1 MNIDDEYFQQST
13 AYTSPYQGVR
23 MEEIRFTESPT
34 TSQQQDAEPQRAR
47 LRSVDNISIERTQND
62 FRLDNITIERT
73 PNDFRLD
80 VDFPRSDEAVR
91 YDHHHRHDRR
101 DRKGEEKRN
110 DEKEGIM
117 QETKRR
123 SPERRTRR
131 RSRRGGT
138 REQHAQEQLERLKML
153 KKLEE
158 EQQKEQNE
166 QEQRRIARLNSLKN
180 SSSETTRSTHGS
192 IRNISSSIPKSVTP
206 HGSYKSLYDDA
217 DEYSQLLRTESKKKE
232 YYNNHDDE
240 DDNHTKHTKPPL
252 VVIEKPPMIPKGSG
266 KGSGTKDDLYL
277 EKTSSSCLRVG
288 ASNINL
294 EVDFYSNPTI
304 LSRLILNEKYS
315 AAMKRVFDYPKETA
329 VWVCAKRLVT
339 IQPAKNIDKKDVS
352 DEVSVRFANE
362 LKQVQIQQ
370 KHQLVFSQ
378 DSKSC
383 FYSLRQLPI
392 HIACVNLRRT
402 HDSKTKKFLN
412 DLIANLI
419 FANPEGAHEPDHN
432 GRYPIHEAIWHG
444 ATAETISLFLL
455 AKPSCVSLLDV
466 KNRTLQEINKHSPS
480 SSNNKDEIQRM
491 LELEENFWKQARK
504 EATFRLLR
512 KSVKWPSDSSS
523 VGSLSVLVS
532 SKKDDD
538 TILSKLISG
547 RTDESWREEEKVQD
561 DDDDD
566 DEDDDGSSQ
575 GSDEAH
581 ASSSSDE
588 ADGNETKTKSTR
600 AKKQRRKKKKILN
613 DEAFDE
619 NAITPLSWDQ
629 LETRAIA
636 SEQLLMEMNEKFY
649 EMSKK
654 VEALS
659 ILGQHHHGELIGELT
674 ILSRE
679 NNILNDKLFRLEV
692 ILAKISDIG
701 KDVFSDEL
709 RLACSEAGITAQESL
724 IDISSV
730 DSTYNSSAIVS
741 QEKKIREKLGILS
754 QNHFTQRER
763 IRKLAHFVGKL
774 VMNEPAAA
782 ANDFGTVKSALSLQ
796 TKKVEDDIG
805 TCLSEL
811 SSRSAKSH
819 RPIDV
824 KDKKDDGKD
833 NKPKLVVDMI
843 PVDTMQAR
851 YSGTGKV
858 PGSDQSVLDDE
869 ASDVEVVDNLSDVF
883 RFATTE
889 NVQIS
894 PRGNAI
900 LRRVSSQTNRN
911 SPAGSGGKL
920 RKSKDLTKRVTQKFL
935 DQQKKISEKSLRKVI
950 RPDMKWNE
958 LNLPPL
964 ITNDFF
970 FEPIDSVSQPSKRC
984 FTVREEDEDE
994 EVQQRLGCF

>member
-1 MNIDDEYFQQST
+1 MNIDDDYFQQS
-13 AYTSPYQGVR
+13 AVYTSPHHGVR
-23 MEEIRFTESPT
+23 MEEIRFNESPT
-34 TSQQQDAEPQRAR
+34 TSQQQDNEPQQDRAR
-47 LRSVDNISIERTQND
+47 LRSVDNISIERTQ
-62 FRLDNITIERT
+62 
-73 PNDFRLD
+73 NDFRLD

-91 YDHHHRHDRR
+91 YDHHHRHNRR
-101 DRKGEEKRN
+101 DRKGEAKHSE
-110 DEKEGIM
+110 EKEGIM

-123 SPERRTRR
+123 SAERRTKR

-138 REQHAQEQLERLKML
+138 REQHAQEQLERIKMV

-158 EQQKEQNE
+158 EQQKEQYE
-166 QEQRRIARLNSLKN
+166 QEQRRIARMNALKR

-206 HGSYKSLYDDA
+206 RGSFKSLYDDA
-217 DEYSQLLRTESKKKE
+217 DEYSQLLRTETIEKKQE
-232 YYNNHDDE
+232 YYKNDSDE
-240 DDNHTKHTKPPL
+240 DDCHTKPPL
-252 VVIEKPPMIPKGSG
+252 VIVEKPPPSSTKA
-266 KGSGTKDDLYL
+266 SGTKDDMYL

-315 AAMKRVFDYPKETA
+315 AAMKRIYDFPKETA

-339 IQPAKNIDKKDVS
+339 IQPAKNLAKKDVS

-370 KHQLVFSQ
+370 KHQLVYSQ
-378 DSKSC
+378 DSKSV

-402 HDSKTKKFLN
+402 HDSKMKKFLN

-455 AKPSCVSLLDV
+455 AKPSCVSLLDA
-466 KNRTLQEINKHSPS
+466 KNRSLQEINKHSPS

-504 EATFRLLR
+504 EAMFRLLR

-523 VGSLSVLVS
+523 VGSLSVLAS

-547 RTDESWREEEKVQD
+547 RNDESWREEEKVQD
-561 DDDDD
+561 YDD
-566 DEDDDGSSQ
+566 DEDDDGSTQ

-581 ASSSSDE
+581 ASSGSE
-588 ADGNETKTKSTR
+588 EGDGNETKAKSGRTKQQR
-600 AKKQRRKKKKILN
+600 AKIEDVLN

-674 ILSRE
+674 RLSRE
-679 NNILNDKLFRLEV
+679 NNVLNDKLFRLEV

-741 QEKKIREKLGILS
+741 QENKIREKLGILS

-774 VMNEPAAA
+774 VMNEPTAPF
-782 ANDFGTVKSALSLQ
+782 NDFGTVKSALSLQ
-796 TKKVEDDIG
+796 SKKVEDDIA
-805 TCLSEL
+805 TCMSEL
-811 SSRSAKSH
+811 TSRSAKSQ
-819 RPIDV
+819 RT
-824 KDKKDDGKD
+824 KDIKDDCKE
-833 NKPKLVVDMI
+833 NKPKLVDMI
-843 PVDTMQAR
+843 PIDTMKAR
-851 YSGTGKV
+851 YSATTGKV
-858 PGSDQSVLDDE
+858 SPSDENVEDVLDDDDE
-869 ASDVEVVDNLSDVF
+869 DVEVVDNLSDVF
-883 RFATTE
+883 RYATTE

-920 RKSKDLTKRVTQKFL
+920 SRSKELTKKVSAKFL
-935 DQQKKISEKSLRKVI
+935 DQQKKISEKSTSIRKLI
-950 RPDMKWNE
+950 RTDMKWNE

-964 ITNDFF
+964 ITSDFF
-970 FEPIDSVSQPSKRC
+970 FEPIDSVSHPSKRC
-984 FTVREEDEDE
+984 FTVHEEDE